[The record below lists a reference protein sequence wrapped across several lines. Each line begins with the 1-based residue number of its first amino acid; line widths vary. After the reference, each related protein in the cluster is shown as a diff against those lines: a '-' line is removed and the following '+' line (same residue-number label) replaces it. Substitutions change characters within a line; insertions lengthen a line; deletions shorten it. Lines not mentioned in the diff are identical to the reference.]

1 MKLKIDWKKLGKQ
14 LWEAVKPVLLAA
26 IGGGI
31 VSVAAGCSALQT
43 PQTKTQTSAIYAL
56 GLPAVVITHG
66 ASQAADY
73 SGDDSNAATQ
83 VSEPETKTTALP
95 INAAP

>member
-31 VSVAAGCSALQT
+31 VSVAA
-43 PQTKTQTSAIYAL
+43 
-56 GLPAVVITHG
+56 
-66 ASQAADY
+66 DY
-73 SGDDSNAATQ
+73 SGDESNAATQ

-95 INAAP
+95 INGNEN

>member
-1 MKLKIDWKKLGKQ
+1 MKLKIDWKELGKQ
-14 LWEAVKPVLLAA
+14 LWAAVKPVLLAA

-31 VSVAAGCSALQT
+31 VSVASGCSALQT
-43 PQTKTQTSAIYAL
+43 PQAKTQTSAIYAL

-73 SGDDSNAATQ
+73 SGGDSNAATQ
-83 VSEPETKTTALP
+83 VAEPKTLAQ
-95 INAAP
+95 